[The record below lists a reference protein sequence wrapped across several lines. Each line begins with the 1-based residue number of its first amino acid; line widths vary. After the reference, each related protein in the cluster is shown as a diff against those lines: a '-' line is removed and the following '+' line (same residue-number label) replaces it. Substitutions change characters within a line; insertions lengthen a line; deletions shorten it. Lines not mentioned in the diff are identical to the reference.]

1 MTNILT
7 EKDIFIT
14 PNTNVSRESMSRWV
28 KNLAEDVNKALEN
41 NSEAYLIKLHLPE
54 NASVEWLGIFV
65 KQLKQLIDEILDTP
79 YIIIPVGGNCPLSDV
94 TISKIV
100 KTMQKKHMI
109 IWFIINLIASLIA
122 PLIFSFAV
130 ANGNAVLKIYMPF
143 IFVIVG
149 ISWIAEFV
157 VYIGSEY

>member
-65 KQLKQLIDEILDTP
+65 KQLKQVMDEKLDIP
-79 YIIIPVGGNCPLSDV
+79 YQTVLS
-94 TISKIV
+94 
-100 KTMQKKHMI
+100 
-109 IWFIINLIASLIA
+109 
-122 PLIFSFAV
+122 
-130 ANGNAVLKIYMPF
+130 
-143 IFVIVG
+143 
-149 ISWIAEFV
+149 
-157 VYIGSEY
+157 